1 MSTERQKNFP
11 ALLEGLMGECVGIIA
26 QYEQKR
32 SALLPLMHLFQK
44 HEGYV
49 SREAIDAVAQ
59 LLEVTPAEVEGTVSF
74 YTLLYQRPVGKYA
87 LQVCRGLACSING
100 AENIM
105 AYFREKLGVGH
116 LQTTPDGL
124 FSYEEVECLAACDR
138 ATCMQVNLEFVYD
151 LTPRKIDEILE
162 SIRAGSYAVA
172 AMAQTDKPGS
182 TWAIDQDEQI
192 SMGTKSPGAREVPPR
207 CDAAAC
213 RCPSSCA
220 ACRRAPSSWPSSGSR
235 RGARSPTPLRRLPH
249 AAAGRASSGPGP
261 ARSG

>member
-32 SALLPLMHLFQK
+32 SALLPLMHLFPK

-192 SMGTKSPGAREVPPR
+192 SMGTKSPGARDVPRPNNAGGVG
-207 CDAAAC
+207 D
-213 RCPSSCA
+213 PSFVIMLD
-220 ACRRAPSSWPSSGSR
+220 RFINKQVYQFTGTTERAVVDSR
-235 RGARSPTPLRRLPH
+235 AVADTVDEESAH
-249 AAAGRASSGPGP
+249 AGH
-261 ARSG
+261 